1 MVHPRPV
8 RGHHYWEQ
16 QVSAEQHTHRR
27 TRRPFSPPGNS
38 PASLVEHYHPTSG
51 AKERTHASE
60 QDDPPD

>member
-27 TRRPFSPPGNS
+27 TRRPFSPAG
-38 PASLVEHYHPTSG
+38 
-51 AKERTHASE
+51 K
-60 QDDPPD
+60 